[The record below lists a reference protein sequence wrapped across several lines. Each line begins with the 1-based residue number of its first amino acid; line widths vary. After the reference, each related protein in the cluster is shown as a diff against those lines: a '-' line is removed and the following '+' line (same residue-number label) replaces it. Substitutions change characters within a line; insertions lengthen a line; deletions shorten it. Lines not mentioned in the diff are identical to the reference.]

1 MADQLAPVLWR
12 AIDANG
18 NAVASAEANWY
29 ETGTT
34 TPLTVYSDAGLTTPH
49 ASPQVADSE
58 GIFSQVFIAEG
69 TAAKVVVT
77 QPSGG
82 ATLYTIDPVPNARV
96 SDTDITGTSLTLT
109 GDISVAGVGGFYH
122 VTKDADQTR
131 NSTTTLA
138 DDSALT
144 ISLPVGRFTF
154 EAVLFSAAG
163 AGALKYGWTV
173 PASTSMRWNTP
184 QSTPALYLNE
194 TQTLTVSDTSTNG
207 IMTELKG
214 NVRILTAGTFAL
226 QWGQN
231 ASNAADT
238 SVLLNSW
245 MRLQKLE

>member
-1 MADQLAPVLWR
+1 MARNGSGVYSLPAGSTVTNGDTSDASDLNTPLQDLET
-12 AIDANG
+12 DANT
-18 NAVASAEANWY
+18 ARPVVAG
-29 ETGTT
+29 GT
-34 TPLTVYSDAGLTTPH
+34 
-49 ASPQVADSE
+49 
-58 GIFSQVFIAEG
+58 
-69 TAAKVVVT
+69 
-77 QPSGG
+77 G
-82 ATLYTIDPVPNARV
+82 ATTALGAMQTLGA
-96 SDTDITGTSLTLT
+96 TDATQT
-109 GDISVAGVGGFYH
+109 GDHTFSGALTFSGNNSFTGNNTFTGVGGFFH
-122 VTKDADQTR
+122 AVKDADQTR

-226 QWGQN
+226 QWAQN

>member
-1 MADQLAPVLWR
+1 MAVSDWSTTAASNTDVGGVNTAEGMNPGDVNN
-12 AIDANG
+12 AIREMMAQIKAFYDNTGLLDANSTFTG
-18 NAVASAEANWY
+18 NN
-29 ETGTT
+29 T
-34 TPLTVYSDAGLTTPH
+34 
-49 ASPQVADSE
+49 
-58 GIFSQVFIAEG
+58 FSGNNTF
-69 TAAKVVVT
+69 T
-77 QPSGG
+77 
-82 ATLYTIDPVPNARV
+82 
-96 SDTDITGTSLTLT
+96 
-109 GDISVAGVGGFYH
+109 GVGGFFH
-122 VTKDADQTR
+122 AVKGADQTR

-226 QWGQN
+226 QWAQN
-231 ASNAADT
+231 TSNAADT